1 MEYWSIPKN
10 FILLKSQLS
19 AKKYVYYQ
27 LPNATLFSTKKT
39 HFGLKLVKCN
49 LAIVW
54 HHVMRES
61 SIQLSRH
68 DYIEQKQDFF

>member
-27 LPNATLFSTKKT
+27 LPIATLFSTKKK
-39 HFGLKLVKCN
+39 HI
-49 LAIVW
+49 LA
-54 HHVMRES
+54 
-61 SIQLSRH
+61 
-68 DYIEQKQDFF
+68 